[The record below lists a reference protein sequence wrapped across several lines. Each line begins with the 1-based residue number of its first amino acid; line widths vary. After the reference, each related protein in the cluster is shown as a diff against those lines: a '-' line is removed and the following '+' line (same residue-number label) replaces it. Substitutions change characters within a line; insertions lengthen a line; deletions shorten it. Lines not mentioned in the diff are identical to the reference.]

1 MAYRSDGRKGVAV
14 FGQRRQPGNSL
25 RVFTEK
31 QFSSGDEQN
40 GLSREYG
47 LDYSPAKEWT
57 LSALF
62 QNSNPDDDDETQ
74 WLTAN
79 NLRFLINE
87 EWTGVGKLNFSYSDN
102 HDTGQDDGR
111 FAEFDV
117 GLAYR
122 PVYQDRLNILSK
134 YTYLYDLDSAGQ
146 EDADTDE
153 RSHVVSLEGIYDLN
167 RRWEL
172 GSKLAWKRGEVREDL
187 TDLDYQNNGW
197 FLNFVGK
204 L

>member
-1 MAYRSDGRKGVAV
+1 M
-14 FGQRRQPGNSL
+14 
-25 RVFTEK
+25 
-31 QFSSGDEQN
+31 
-40 GLSREYG
+40 
-47 LDYSPAKEWT
+47 
-57 LSALF
+57 
-62 QNSNPDDDDETQ
+62 
-74 WLTAN
+74 
-79 NLRFLINE
+79 
-87 EWTGVGKLNFSYSDN
+87 
-102 HDTGQDDGR
+102 
-111 FAEFDV
+111 
-117 GLAYR
+117 
-122 PVYQDRLNILSK
+122 NILSK

>member
-1 MAYRSDGRKGVAV
+1 
-14 FGQRRQPGNSL
+14 
-25 RVFTEK
+25 
-31 QFSSGDEQN
+31 
-40 GLSREYG
+40 
-47 LDYSPAKEWT
+47 
-57 LSALF
+57 
-62 QNSNPDDDDETQ
+62 
-74 WLTAN
+74 
-79 NLRFLINE
+79 
-87 EWTGVGKLNFSYSDN
+87 VGKLNFSYSDN

-172 GSKLAWKRGEVREDL
+172 GSKLAWKRGEVRQNRDEGRWFRTVKRLAVVRGRYHLSRQWDGLIEYRWLDVDEADDNRQGALLGIDRHINAHLKIGVGYNFTDFSDDL

-197 FLNFVGK
+197 FVNFVGK